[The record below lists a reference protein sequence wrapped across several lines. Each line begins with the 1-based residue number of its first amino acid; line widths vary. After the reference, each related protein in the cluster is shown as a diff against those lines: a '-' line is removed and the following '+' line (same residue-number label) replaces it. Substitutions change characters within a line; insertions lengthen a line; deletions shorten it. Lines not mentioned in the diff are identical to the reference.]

1 MKKRAE
7 LLEREK
13 SRKKSER
20 EREKRDEKKT
30 RHTTHTR
37 EKTRRVKNE
46 RRKKKGHVAST
57 QFSAFLVFGVNFLR
71 AGRVKKSSQMKRVS

>member
-13 SRKKSER
+13 SLR
-20 EREKRDEKKT
+20 EREKREMRKKRDT
-30 RHTTHTR
+30 QHTR

-57 QFSAFLVFGVNFLR
+57 QFSAFLVFGVR